1 MANEKEQPKKDPT
14 PPKVNAPKLD
24 PKTKSGQKSG
34 RAGPKRPDHLDGG
47 GDQVPGTGERGK
59 NPWN

>member
-1 MANEKEQPKKDPT
+1 MAKDKE

-24 PKTKSGQKSG
+24 DNTKTGQKSG
-34 RAGPKRPDHLDGG
+34 RVGPKRSKHLDGA
-47 GDQVPGTGERGK
+47 GDKVPGTGERGK